1 MLKPKSV
8 MACLMLLIL
17 LCSPG
22 LIFAADPLVVG
33 VFPRRDAAVSA
44 KLFRPLALYLEREMA
59 VPVLLRLSPDFNSFH
74 ANLKERRYD
83 LVHLNPFDY
92 ISAHEQQGYDAL
104 VQNEEFGEPTIK
116 GALFVR
122 QDSGITSLQQ
132 LKGKTILFGGGPR
145 AMMSYVVPTYL
156 LKQAGLEKG
165 DYAETYAINPP
176 NAILATYLK
185 RADAGGAGEVVR
197 RLPVV
202 SAKIDVSEL
211 NVIAQSEPLPH
222 LPWAVKKELPQALKH
237 RIQQLLINLKNS
249 EEGRE
254 ILKQARLSAFNPVTD
269 EDYDA
274 HREIVEQVYG
284 R

>member
-1 MLKPKSV
+1 M
-8 MACLMLLIL
+8 
-17 LCSPG
+17 
-22 LIFAADPLVVG
+22 
-33 VFPRRDAAVSA
+33 
-44 KLFRPLALYLEREMA
+44 
-59 VPVLLRLSPDFNSFH
+59 
-74 ANLKERRYD
+74 
-83 LVHLNPFDY
+83 
-92 ISAHEQQGYDAL
+92 
-104 VQNEEFGEPTIK
+104 QNEEFGEPTIK